1 MVKLRLTRIGRKKQP
16 YYRIIAVDSRKKRD
30 GAFLDRI
37 GYYHP
42 LEDPAGLKIDADKA
56 LKWLRVGAQPSYTV
70 RSLLRRQGVW
80 YRFLL
85 EKRKLPEAQIETM
98 VWEWM
103 KSHTVSAP
111 EESAPATEEE
121 VATPEVEASPE
132 KPPKPKPE
140 AKTEV
145 AEKAAETKPEVKS
158 EVVEKAAES
167 APEVK
172 AEVVEEKV
180 KDATE
185 PTTKAKGDE
194 PKE

>member
-30 GAFLDRI
+30 GAFLDLI

-56 LKWLRVGAQPSYTV
+56 LKWLRVGAQPSNTV

-85 EKRKLPEAQIETM
+85 EKRKLPEAQIDTLM
-98 VWEWM
+98 NEWM
-103 KSHTVSAP
+103 ESHASSAIA
-111 EESAPATEEE
+111 EVAPASE
-121 VATPEVEASPE
+121 S
-132 KPPKPKPE
+132 
-140 AKTEV
+140 
-145 AEKAAETKPEVKS
+145 KAAEPEVT
-158 EVVEKAAES
+158 ENTEKVTEPAIEAPEKVAEPAA
-167 APEVK
+167 EVK
-172 AEVVEEKV
+172 AEEIKANEPESTEEKPAAD
-180 KDATE
+180 KEDA
-185 PTTKAKGDE
+185 